1 MREVN
6 LPNFDIIYSGNKAAL
21 IDLDGKVCLGVS
33 RKLAE
38 NLTNPKIQERVFS
51 VWKQQADIQ
60 KRIEAGREII
70 NTVYLM
76 VTRQC
81 NMNCDFCA
89 INANKNLHLN
99 NEMEIRTIKNKI
111 IPFLKEN
118 CPHKLIV
125 TGGEP
130 LMKKNILGIIQAL
143 HEEIGCSITLQSNGL
158 IIDEKIVEGLKGNIK
173 EIDLSTK
180 HMFGDSE
187 KQVALKKN
195 IKMCQEAGIQVVLS
209 FVYERT
215 NKQDLINVIDI
226 AAKYNT
232 GLILNVVAPIGRAK
246 SHSILLTEA
255 ERIEMYLDIAKYIYK
270 MHYADKLLFNVTQ
283 QNLQVRKACGA
294 YGKVL
299 AIFPEGNI
307 YVCQCLER

>member
-21 IDLDGKVCLGVS
+21 IDPDGKVCLGVS

-99 NEMEIRTIKNKI
+99 N
-111 IPFLKEN
+111 
-118 CPHKLIV
+118 
-125 TGGEP
+125 
-130 LMKKNILGIIQAL
+130 
-143 HEEIGCSITLQSNGL
+143 
-158 IIDEKIVEGLKGNIK
+158 
-173 EIDLSTK
+173 
-180 HMFGDSE
+180 
-187 KQVALKKN
+187 
-195 IKMCQEAGIQVVLS
+195 
-209 FVYERT
+209 
-215 NKQDLINVIDI
+215 
-226 AAKYNT
+226 
-232 GLILNVVAPIGRAK
+232 
-246 SHSILLTEA
+246 
-255 ERIEMYLDIAKYIYK
+255 
-270 MHYADKLLFNVTQ
+270 
-283 QNLQVRKACGA
+283 
-294 YGKVL
+294 
-299 AIFPEGNI
+299 
-307 YVCQCLER
+307 